1 MRSGCGIWT
10 QVPGFSPWL
19 NSPVLVGPGTVANF
33 SVIISSPGKLG
44 YKDLTVLWGGSNDTM
59 TKALGTNSDPG
70 EASQQQ
76 LLLLVL
82 VLMED
87 WIQCPAT
94 CTWRGEARDPK
105 RLTTPEGGGHHP
117 AKS

>member
-1 MRSGCGIWT
+1 M
-10 QVPGFSPWL
+10 
-19 NSPVLVGPGTVANF
+19 A
-33 SVIISSPGKLG
+33 
-44 YKDLTVLWGGSNDTM
+44 
-59 TKALGTNSDPG
+59 KALGTKPDLG
-70 EASQQQ
+70 EASQRQ

-105 RLTTPEGGGHHP
+105 RLTKTQGGRHHP
-117 AKS
+117 VES